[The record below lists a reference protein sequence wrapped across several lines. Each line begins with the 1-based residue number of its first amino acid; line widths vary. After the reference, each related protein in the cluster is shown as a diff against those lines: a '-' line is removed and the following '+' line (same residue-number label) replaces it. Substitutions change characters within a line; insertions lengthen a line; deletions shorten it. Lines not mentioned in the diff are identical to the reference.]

1 VVVSERMADVKG
13 VIWGCRRLGCCD
25 VSHLVVTLRLIVI
38 SGGKSWN
45 VWDASYKYKHGNFT
59 LVHLQEIWGELS
71 VCVRSCPICSLYL
84 TSSCCSK
91 RKGMSS
97 ISDRVSLSSPAS
109 GSDRSGEDGS
119 SQSTSG
125 ERSQLGD

>member
-1 VVVSERMADVKG
+1 
-13 VIWGCRRLGCCD
+13 
-25 VSHLVVTLRLIVI
+25 
-38 SGGKSWN
+38 
-45 VWDASYKYKHGNFT
+45 
-59 LVHLQEIWGELS
+59 
-71 VCVRSCPICSLYL
+71 
-84 TSSCCSK
+84 
-91 RKGMSS
+91 MSS